1 MIMIMCYMDTDIFIV
16 QIKADVIYKDIVEG
30 VETSLIL
37 QIMS

>member
-1 MIMIMCYMDTDIFIV
+1 MCYMDTDIFIV